1 MSVFTQFDAQYG
13 DGYYSSIP
21 QHDGSED
28 VVYNGSL
35 LHHHEPMFQSFED
48 GRQVLRISDPV
59 TGEEQVRVNG
69 QIVETSHDNIFGG
82 QDIYRGH
89 VKALTTMPNVH
100 GGVDVYDGDMQLQ
113 GMTLT
118 NVFGGEDYLSFSGNA
133 STVLGYQDPLMHAH
147 EYHANPFDIT
157 K

>member
-1 MSVFTQFDAQYG
+1 MFTQFDAQYG

-28 VVYNGSL
+28 VMHNCSL
-35 LHHHEPMFQSFED
+35 LHHHELMFQSFED

-69 QIVETSHDNIFGG
+69 QIVETSRDNIFGG

-89 VKALTTMPNVH
+89 AKALTTLPNVH
-100 GGVDVYDGDMQLQ
+100 GGIDVYDGDMQLQ
-113 GMTLT
+113 GMTLP
-118 NVFGGEDYLSFSGNA
+118 NVYGGEDYLSFSGNA
-133 STVLGYQDPLMHAH
+133 NTVLGY
-147 EYHANPFDIT
+147 
-157 K
+157 

>member
-13 DGYYSSIP
+13 DGYYSSVP
-21 QHDGSED
+21 QHDGSAD
-28 VVYNGSL
+28 VMHNGSL
-35 LHHHEPMFQSFED
+35 LHHHEPMLQNFED
-48 GRQVLRISDPV
+48 GRQVLRITDPV

-89 VKALTTMPNVH
+89 AKALTTLP
-100 GGVDVYDGDMQLQ
+100 
-113 GMTLT
+113 
-118 NVFGGEDYLSFSGNA
+118 NVFGGEDYLSFNGNA
-133 STVLGYQDPLMHAH
+133 STVLGYQDPLAHAG